1 MNLYIYRSSIRSILI
16 LILVIGGSYTFADDK
31 GGKGGWTSLQSAEM
45 IDFGSGMPVAG
56 GGILLRSKNEVEARL
71 STMGLEPWAAYTVWW
86 VIFNKPSK
94 CSAPGCGGDD
104 IFIDGN
110 GPPLNR
116 PGVEKA
122 EISVIYANGFVTGG
136 DGVANVTAHLNA
148 DKVPAGWGVN
158 FGWKDGKKS
167 GLKKGNGNKAELHM
181 VVRSHSDAIEGE
193 VGFQT
198 SNFDGVCMVCED
210 QQAIIF
216 NPL

>member
-1 MNLYIYRSSIRSILI
+1 MNLYRSSIRSILI
-16 LILVIGGSYTFADDK
+16 LLLAIGGSYAFADDK

-45 IDFGSGMPVAG
+45 IVFGTGDPVMG
-56 GGILLRSKNEVEARL
+56 GGILLRSKDEVEARL
-71 STMGLEPWAAYTVWW
+71 STMGLDMYAAYTVWW

-104 IFIDGN
+104 IFINGS

-116 PGVEKA
+116 PGIDKA
-122 EISVIYANGFVTGG
+122 EISVIYANGFVTGA

-148 DKVPAGWGVN
+148 GNVPAGWGFN
-158 FGWKDGKKS
+158 FGWKDDKNT

-181 VVRSHSDAIEGE
+181 VVRSHDLAMMGQ

-198 SNFDGVCMVCED
+198 SNFDGGCGDCED